1 MRFPPAAAA
10 VLAVLLPVLPG
21 AALGCDTGRHLG
33 IRSAQAR
40 GPGAESV
47 ILSVSA
53 RLPGAVA
60 GAPSAAAQA
69 ARKRLVSID
78 GALVEL
84 DEAFIRGQIDAG
96 AFVVVHPGTTIRWEP
111 AEDRHP
117 NYPPDWF

>member
-1 MRFPPAAAA
+1 MRILPAAAA
-10 VLAVLLPVLPG
+10 VLAVLLPVVPG
-21 AALGCDTGRHLG
+21 ASLACDTGRHLG

-47 ILSVSA
+47 ILSVSTEGA
-53 RLPGAVA
+53 GSRPAAPG
-60 GAPSAAAQA
+60 SAAQT

-96 AFVVVHPGTTIRWEP
+96 VLTVVYPGTRIPWDP
-111 AEDRHP
+111 AGDRHP